1 MTTNKKTVKIPAG
14 LLTVPEV
21 AKLRGVRNAT
31 VYQWLK
37 FGLAHQ
43 KDRLDRIF
51 IRAIDARRFK
61 PRPQGWQVGVVR
73 KVSAETIEQ
82 VKVLRL
88 GGAKMALIATKLKLS
103 TGTISGIVKKL
114 KESGEI

>member
-1 MTTNKKTVKIPAG
+1 MTTTKKEVKIPAG

-21 AKLRGVRNAT
+21 AKLRGVQNAT

-37 FGLAHQ
+37 MGLAHQ
-43 KDRLDRIF
+43 EDRLGRMF
-51 IRAIDARRFK
+51 IRAVDAKRFK

-73 KVSAETIEQ
+73 KVNAATIEQ

-88 GGAKMALIATKLKLS
+88 GGAKLSIIADRMKLS
-103 TGTISGIVKKL
+103 IGTISGIVKRL
-114 KESGEI
+114 KASGEI